1 MRKKIQLKLLI
12 LLETSLTSKFLDEF
26 IDLLI
31 FLSFFFFWS
40 EGTSAEIQYGTG
52 AISGFFSQD
61 HVRLGDLVVKKQVN
75 ESA

>member
-31 FLSFFFFWS
+31 FLSFFFWS